1 MESKRGKVDEFCK
14 KYLETNEIFPTIREI
29 SEALGIEYEL
39 TRNYAKKFKNK
50 VIGDDIV
57 ERKKDPD
64 CAYRKVLAYT
74 EDFES
79 MKLEDIQKM
88 SKELSIEYNLCKIY
102 VAKIGKRDLEERV
115 HRNRLTKN
123 NYKSDITKNY
133 FDSVPKGTKFTT
145 KQLIDI
151 SNSIHCCFN
160 STAKY
165 AKENNMFEYT
175 QKKHIEVKKVSND
188 KTHNQGYCHDCGEKI
203 QGNLYRC
210 PECDESHTDNYFNR
224 AITHKTGIQLKNGVM
239 AKVMTEQEYIRP
251 TVAW

>member
-1 MESKRGKVDEFCK
+1 MQSKKELVHNFCK
-14 KYLETNEIFPTIREI
+14 KHFETNSNISFEEIRRM
-29 SEALGIEYEL
+29 SEKLNVKYKLARDYVKECKDMLVIE
-39 TRNYAKKFKNK
+39 
-50 VIGDDIV
+50 DDTV

-64 CAYRKVLAYT
+64 CAYRKVLAYV
-74 EDFES
+74 ENFVS

-88 SKELSIEYNLCKIY
+88 SKELNIDYKLCKIY
-102 VAKIGKRDLEERV
+102 VVKFGKRDLGEKKV
-115 HRNRLTKN
+115 VQNNTN
-123 NYKSDITKNY
+123 NYKSDIVKKY

-145 KQLIDI
+145 KQL
-151 SNSIHCCFN
+151 NSVSDTIHCCYN
-160 STAKY
+160 SVAKY
-165 AKENNMFEYT
+165 AKENGMFEYT
-175 QKKHIEVKKVSND
+175 QKKISP

-224 AITHKTGIQLKNGVM
+224 AITHKTGIQLRNGVM